1 MTSSTSVLLGI
12 IANALWLIVL
22 IPQLYTN
29 YILKRTDSL
38 SLSLIISWIYGD
50 ILVIVSGYLKNSNQ
64 MVIYGSVYHIGL
76 IVLLGCQVLYYRN
89 KMSYTTLSN
98 GSYTYVA
105 TSDTSSDTT
114 SDTTSDTLFTHSEK
128 RYIFFAIMSLV
139 ISIPLIRVY
148 PDVMADIFGW
158 AALSLFVLSRIPQIL
173 LNYTRKTTHG
183 LSMSSFVLINI
194 SNYVSLASIL
204 VDVYTYDDV
213 LANIQ
218 WIISPFMTTI
228 LDVIIIYQS
237 KMYVT
242 EGEDVTDDIFG
253 DVGEYVEKDVEEH
266 VLIDI

>member
-1 MTSSTSVLLGI
+1 MERSDMERSDMERSDMERSDMERSDTETTDTTYASVLC
-12 IANALWLIVL
+12 N
-22 IPQLYTN
+22 
-29 YILKRTDSL
+29 
-38 SLSLIISWIYGD
+38 
-50 ILVIVSGYLKNSNQ
+50 
-64 MVIYGSVYHIGL
+64 
-76 IVLLGCQVLYYRN
+76 
-89 KMSYTTLSN
+89 N
-98 GSYTYVA
+98 GK
-105 TSDTSSDTT
+105 
-114 SDTTSDTLFTHSEK
+114 LNESEK

-148 PDVMADIFGW
+148 PDIMADIFGW

-237 KMYVT
+237 KMYVA